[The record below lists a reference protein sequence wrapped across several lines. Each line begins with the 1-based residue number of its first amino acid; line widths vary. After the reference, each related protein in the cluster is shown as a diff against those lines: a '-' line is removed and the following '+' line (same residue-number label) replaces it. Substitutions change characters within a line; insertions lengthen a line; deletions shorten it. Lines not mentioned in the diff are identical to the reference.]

1 MMMTASTKGL
11 VVAVVALAAA
21 AVAGATKASGSR
33 GVGSFTITNNTNN
46 INSKSDDENKYLDEV
61 VFSHDMLNEY
71 RLYMKESD
79 LNWLNTHELIE
90 QYVPGKF
97 RTDGLSF
104 RFLSF
109 PNTLRSVPFRL
120 QGM

>member
-97 RTDGLSF
+97 RI
-104 RFLSF
+104 
-109 PNTLRSVPFRL
+109 
-120 QGM
+120 

>member
-33 GVGSFTITNNTNN
+33 GVGSFTITNNT
-46 INSKSDDENKYLDEV
+46 NSKSDDENKYLDEV

-90 QYVPGKF
+90 QYVPGRF

-104 RFLSF
+104 RFLPF
-109 PNTLRSVPFRL
+109 PNALRSVPFRL